1 MIWFILAI
9 IFAILAIYLHNSA
22 NKMDGSYNSRPQ
34 SPNVTPEVKTYWETL
49 RREILLR
56 QEKLKIF

>member
-1 MIWFILAI
+1 
-9 IFAILAIYLHNSA
+9 
-22 NKMDGSYNSRPQ
+22 MDGSYNSRPQ